1 MSERDITSEEAIT
14 ERVLACMRSAFAKGE
29 ACALNYFR
37 EMEQHGSLQVYAK
50 ADASPV
56 TLADR
61 ATEIAIRAEIQAAFP
76 KDSLLGE
83 ELGEERG
90 AEEVPSC
97 GGESRNDKSG
107 NYKSGNDK
115 SATATANSTNTR
127 KAALWVIDP
136 IDGTKAF
143 ITGFP
148 LFGILLARL
157 DEQGSLMA
165 SGVSMPALACR
176 RFFATRN
183 GICWEEDKLGGKQ
196 QQLNTSGC
204 RNLASARLCIGE
216 AERTLQ
222 PPHLSIAQA
231 LMGAVASTRYEHD
244 CYMYVRLAGGGID
257 MLLETGLQPYDFLPL
272 VLLVER
278 AGGAIS
284 DWQGEPLTLSSS
296 GQVLACAS
304 SELHEQALALIAKN

>member
-1 MSERDITSEEAIT
+1 MIIDKVITDDAST
-14 ERVLACMRSAFAKGE
+14 ERILACMRSAFAKGE

-37 EMEQHGSLQVYAK
+37 EMEQHGSLQVHTK

-61 ATEIAIRAEIQAAFP
+61 ETEAAIRAQILADFP
-76 KDSLLGE
+76 KDALLGE
-83 ELGEERG
+83 EMG
-90 AEEVPSC
+90 
-97 GGESRNDKSG
+97 
-107 NYKSGNDK
+107 
-115 SATATANSTNTR
+115 ATAGCGSEKSNEAANKRICKSTGKSE

-143 ITGFP
+143 IIGFP

-157 DEQGSLMA
+157 DRQRELLA
-165 SGVSMPALACR
+165 SGVSMPALGCR
-176 RFFATRN
+176 RFFATRD
-183 GICWEEDKLGGKQ
+183 GICWEEDKYGDKQ
-196 QQLNTSGC
+196 QQLTTSG
-204 RNLASARLCIGE
+204 RKNLSLARLCIGE
-216 AERTLQ
+216 AERTLRQ
-222 PPHLSIAQA
+222 PHLPIARA
-231 LMGAVASTRYEHD
+231 LAEKVASTRYEHD

-278 AGGAIS
+278 AGGVIS
-284 DWQGEPLTLSSS
+284 DWQGAPLTLSSS

-304 SELHEQALALIAKN
+304 CELHEQALALIDRQIKINTQK